1 MRNGS
6 SNELPPGQ
14 NGGFKEPRRARP
26 ERVEIT
32 FWTSFEKRE
41 EVRAIRD
48 AHGRTIKSLMNEAA
62 DWLIEKYKKS

>member
-6 SNELPPGQ
+6 SDELPPGRS
-14 NGGFKEPRRARP
+14 GGFRGPRRARP

-32 FWTSFEKRE
+32 FWTSFDKRE

-48 AHGRTIKSLMNEAA
+48 SNGRMIKSLLNEAL
-62 DWLIEKYKKS
+62 DLLIAKYKKP